1 MGEVM
6 WPLRFPRALQMT
18 RLRVCAADAL
28 VGAAV
33 VPFDL
38 LCPLFAALSGSPLK
52 FLQPFLLV
60 IVQPLPV
67 NAGRFGD
74 FNKFL

>member
-1 MGEVM
+1 M
-6 WPLRFPRALQMT
+6 
-18 RLRVCAADAL
+18 
-28 VGAAV
+28 GAAV
-33 VPFDL
+33 VPFEL
-38 LCPLFAALSGSPLK
+38 LCPLFAALSGPPLK